1 MPQLREHQQEIVKKI
16 YEGFEAGHRCQ
27 LLWGVTGLGKTE
39 ISIKIMQDFAA
50 QYKTAAMVMD
60 RIVLVDQTSLRLTK
74 YGIDHGV
81 MQANHWRYRPHERI
95 QVCSIQTLAKR
106 SRKKA
111 PDLLIIDEAHIRSR
125 VIEKMIQEHPD
136 MKVIGLTAT
145 PFTKG
150 LGTIYTNIVAGP
162 TYEEIIGN
170 KWLVPLKVFIAK
182 EIDMTGAKKVAGEWS
197 GDEVTE
203 RGIKITGDVV
213 AEWETKTMEIYGKPV
228 KTIVFCAGVTHGR
241 DLQKKFN
248 ERGYNFV
255 SISYKEDDEFKRQAI
270 EEFSKPDSEIHGL
283 IATDILTR
291 GFDVTDVM
299 IGISAR
305 PFSKSLSS
313 HVQQIG
319 RVMRPHEGKQFGV
332 WIDHAGNFLRFR
344 DDWNELYTD
353 GVTRL
358 DDGKEKARKEPTER
372 EKKESKCPMCKA
384 LWVWKTDT
392 CGECGHVKQ
401 RLSSVHTVAG
411 KLEELD
417 FSNNKAIDRQ
427 KFYSEL
433 IYYARSRGYKDGW
446 AYHKFKEKF
455 GMEPKGLKADAL
467 PPSLTTQSWIRSRMI
482 AYAKS
487 KAKQGV
493 YR

>member
-1 MPQLREHQQEIVKKI
+1 MKRVTDVSS
-16 YEGFEAGHRCQ
+16 YG
-27 LLWGVTGLGKTE
+27 GVTGLGKTE

-111 PDLLIIDEAHIRSR
+111 PDLLIIDEAHIRSK
-125 VIEKMIQEHPD
+125 VIEKMIEEYPE

-255 SISYKEDDEFKRQAI
+255 SISYKEDDDFKRQAI

-313 HVQQIG
+313 HG
-319 RVMRPHEGKQFGV
+319 
-332 WIDHAGNFLRFR
+332 
-344 DDWNELYTD
+344 
-353 GVTRL
+353 
-358 DDGKEKARKEPTER
+358 
-372 EKKESKCPMCKA
+372 
-384 LWVWKTDT
+384 
-392 CGECGHVKQ
+392 
-401 RLSSVHTVAG
+401 
-411 KLEELD
+411 
-417 FSNNKAIDRQ
+417 
-427 KFYSEL
+427 
-433 IYYARSRGYKDGW
+433 
-446 AYHKFKEKF
+446 
-455 GMEPKGLKADAL
+455 
-467 PPSLTTQSWIRSRMI
+467 
-482 AYAKS
+482 
-487 KAKQGV
+487 
-493 YR
+493 